1 MSVLGLWLG
10 RTIGSWFGPVAQ
22 EAEQEAT
29 AEGTRGGRGS
39 RGLLEFSADDLRALD
54 ELHDA
59 RRAGLE
65 QAGPV
70 PAQVGTERDRPIG
83 PVPGGQDVAL
93 DVVAR
98 GLVVDPAIQGGSAP
112 EPVAQAADAP
122 KRALAKKVSVKPSA
136 SAEEEEF
143 IAVLMQVLLAA

>member
-29 AEGTRGGRGS
+29 AEGTRGGRGA

-65 QAGPV
+65 QAGHA
-70 PAQVGTERDRPIG
+70 PAQVGTELERPIVD
-83 PVPGGQDVAL
+83 VPGGQGIPL

-98 GLVVDPAIQGGSAP
+98 GLVVDPAGPEMSVP
-112 EPVAQAADAP
+112 EPVAQAAGAP
-122 KRALAKKVSVKPSA
+122 KGVVVKKVSVKPSA